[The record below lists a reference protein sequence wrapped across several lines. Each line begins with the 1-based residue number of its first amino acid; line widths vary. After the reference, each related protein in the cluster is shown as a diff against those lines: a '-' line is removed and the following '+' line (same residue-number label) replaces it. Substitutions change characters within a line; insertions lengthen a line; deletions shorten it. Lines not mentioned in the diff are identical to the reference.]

1 MPNQSDGDLLHTMAS
16 YGLSHVRTKLRHLP
30 VIPFLTPHPIEA
42 DGELA
47 CHRHLGDRAVATHRQ
62 VQEVTSPL
70 GVEADDG
77 LRRLHQQETEQS
89 VPLLAD
95 MSQPLAIGTGVLA
108 GSQPQIAA
116 DLLAAPE
123 PAPETQ

>member
-62 VQEVTSPL
+62 VQEVASPL

-89 VPLLAD
+89 VTLLAD
-95 MSQPLAIGTGVLA
+95 MSQPLAIGW
-108 GSQPQIAA
+108 SSRR
-116 DLLAAPE
+116 E
-123 PAPETQ
+123 PAPGSCRSACRRGTAPE

>member
-1 MPNQSDGDLLHTMAS
+1 MPNQSDRDLLHTMAS

-70 GVEADDG
+70 GVKADHG
-77 LRRLHQQETEQS
+77 LRRLHQGKKRS
-89 VPLLAD
+89 RALPCLLICPSRWRSALEF
-95 MSQPLAIGTGVLA
+95 SQGASPR
-108 GSQPQIAA
+108 
-116 DLLAAPE
+116 
-123 PAPETQ
+123 